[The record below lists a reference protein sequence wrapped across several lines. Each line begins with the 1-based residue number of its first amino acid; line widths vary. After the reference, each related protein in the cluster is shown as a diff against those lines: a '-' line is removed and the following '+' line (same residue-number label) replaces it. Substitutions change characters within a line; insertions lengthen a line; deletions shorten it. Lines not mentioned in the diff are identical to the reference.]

1 MRGTLGSKV
10 KVKQSSISL
19 LQPLFT
25 PLPGILNVKY
35 YPAEPLNYICWP
47 FELLKIYAI
56 YEKQRDP
63 EEKNQKPWSVTLLF
77 RLSHSPLSPCI
88 HHVHTARIHLRDDLP
103 QILCGG
109 GHKGGG

>member
-63 EEKNQKPWSVTLLF
+63 EEKKQKTLECHF
-77 RLSHSPLSPCI
+77 AFQVI
-88 HHVHTARIHLRDDLP
+88 P
-103 QILCGG
+103 QPPISMYT
-109 GHKGGG
+109 